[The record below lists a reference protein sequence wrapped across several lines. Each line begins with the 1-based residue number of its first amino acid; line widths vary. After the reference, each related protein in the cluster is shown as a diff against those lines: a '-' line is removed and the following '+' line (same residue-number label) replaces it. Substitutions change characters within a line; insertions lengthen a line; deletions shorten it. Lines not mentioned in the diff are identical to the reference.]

1 MIKNN
6 KPKVSLGIPI
16 YNESEFLEET
26 LDSLLNQTYKDIE
39 IIAIDNNSTDKS
51 FEILKKYSKKDKRL
65 RIYQNK
71 YNIGQSANFNLVFE
85 KSEGEYFSWIGAH
98 DKYEKNYVKKLLN
111 KFDKN
116 QNISVVFSNVLNIDK
131 DGNYVNTEK
140 NIGFELKNKSS
151 LLRLLKLPWAIKG
164 SGDIVMGMYKKELLK
179 KTTLFSKGVMWPD
192 VFLIHQI
199 SKLGKIIKEEENL
212 RIRRYFRD
220 DEKNFKN
227 WEEKYIKQTERYR
240 SSAQIGISKL
250 GLPLKLP
257 VLFLSWKILLE
268 MGIKKIYNPI
278 NLIVGFY
285 LFINF
290 SLKRKHAMWIDL
302 KRVFK

>member
-26 LDSLLNQTYKDIE
+26 LDSLLNH
-39 IIAIDNNSTDKS
+39 STDKS

-116 QNISVVFSNVLNIDK
+116 QNISVVFSNVLI
-131 DGNYVNTEK
+131 
-140 NIGFELKNKSS
+140 
-151 LLRLLKLPWAIKG
+151 
-164 SGDIVMGMYKKELLK
+164 
-179 KTTLFSKGVMWPD
+179 
-192 VFLIHQI
+192 
-199 SKLGKIIKEEENL
+199 
-212 RIRRYFRD
+212 
-220 DEKNFKN
+220 
-227 WEEKYIKQTERYR
+227 
-240 SSAQIGISKL
+240 
-250 GLPLKLP
+250 
-257 VLFLSWKILLE
+257 
-268 MGIKKIYNPI
+268 
-278 NLIVGFY
+278 
-285 LFINF
+285 
-290 SLKRKHAMWIDL
+290 
-302 KRVFK
+302 